1 MCSKTNCAIC
11 LGNVHNG
18 PYEMSPNFFKQLKIS
33 GKHKKKT
40 WPEKL
45 KCGHV
50 FHLKCIKDWFM
61 GERDSSEKCPMCR
74 HKIKFSNKFGSTS
87 RKIYKEKTVKYAKK
101 EELDYDSDS
110 DDVYLGGGMWM
121 DDDVMPPLIPVVSA
135 DDTSI
140 SNRAPSRALN
150 TYYPWGTITRNEM
163 NDTNLNGADLDGL
176 GWVENNQTETDSNQN
191 PFSSPAGRTITDN
204 RLPWYG
210 SVDIHASQTP
220 FSLSLVDYL
229 TNAFYEN
236 RAIPLHT
243 EYALYTIAI
252 DLDSRVRTHVSN
264 QGTQTEDLHITN
276 EVNELYT
283 VENVGNLEPRRLNFD
298 DISVVSDASSADE
311 DALLF
316 EKNDTIKVLPPLF
329 TWNKRTQ
336 KKTTKFTHNKR
347 YFARMNV
354 HTCKKWKKY

>member
-101 EELDYDSDS
+101 EELDYESDNS

-121 DDDVMPPLIPVVSA
+121 DDVMPPLIPAVSA
-135 DDTSI
+135 
-140 SNRAPSRALN
+140 
-150 TYYPWGTITRNEM
+150 
-163 NDTNLNGADLDGL
+163 
-176 GWVENNQTETDSNQN
+176 
-191 PFSSPAGRTITDN
+191 
-204 RLPWYG
+204 
-210 SVDIHASQTP
+210 
-220 FSLSLVDYL
+220 
-229 TNAFYEN
+229 
-236 RAIPLHT
+236 
-243 EYALYTIAI
+243 YTIANI
-252 DLDSRVRTHVSN
+252 FDGSGPYLSS
-264 QGTQTEDLHITN
+264 QGTQTEDSHITN
-276 EVNELYT
+276 EINDLYT
-283 VENVGNLEPRRLNFD
+283 VENVDNLEPRRLNFD

-316 EKNDTIKVLPPLF
+316 EENDTIKVLPPLF

>member
-1 MCSKTNCAIC
+1 
-11 LGNVHNG
+11 
-18 PYEMSPNFFKQLKIS
+18 MSPNFFKQLKIS
-33 GKHKKKT
+33 EKHNKKT

-50 FHLKCIKDWFM
+50 FHLKCIKNWFM
-61 GERDSSEKCPMCR
+61 GQRDSSEKCPMCR
-74 HKIKFSNKFGSTS
+74 HKIKFSNKFGSTN

-110 DDVYLGGGMWM
+110 DDIYLGGGMWM

-140 SNRAPSRALN
+140 SNRALT
-150 TYYPWGTITRNEM
+150 TYFPWGTITRSDIIEM
-163 NDTNLNGADLDGL
+163 NSTNLNGADLDGL
-176 GWVENNQTETDSNQN
+176 GWVENNHH
-191 PFSSPAGRTITDN
+191 PFSSTDYRWVQSLGE
-204 RLPWYG
+204 RLT
-210 SVDIHASQTP
+210 TP
-220 FSLSLVDYL
+220 FSYSLVHYL

-236 RAIPLHT
+236 REIPLHIVDT
-243 EYALYTIAI
+243 LYTIANV
-252 DLDSRVRTHVSN
+252 LDGRVRTHLSS
-264 QGTQTEDLHITN
+264 QGTQTEDSHIT
-276 EVNELYT
+276 NELYT

-354 HTCKKWKKY
+354 HTCKKWKIY